1 MILFLVGKNINTHRK
16 KDNNNIEELI
26 LNQFGEKSRIIKF
39 DNIKRIKEILSN
51 NKDIKEEIFYPNETY
66 KWTKK

>member
-26 LNQFGEKSRIIKF
+26 LNQFGEKSEIIKF
-39 DNIKRIKEILSN
+39 DNIIRIKEILSN

-66 KWTKK
+66 K